1 MTLEEANTIDI
12 ITKPQDGSIGLFI
25 VDAGTITDPEARFL
39 RLMAKL
45 KTYVAFVMSEQF
57 KQEHPGIGPADVTIH
72 VVCFTPPTQEMLQIE
87 YAAPRGDQSNRI
99 PVVFEEQGQQDKKQ

>member
-12 ITKPQDGSIGLFI
+12 ITKPQDGGIGLFI

-45 KTYVAFVMSEQF
+45 KTYVAYATNDEF
-57 KQEHPGIGPADVTIH
+57 KREHPDTGPADVTIH
-72 VVCFTPPTQEMLQIE
+72 VACFTPPTQQMLQIRF
-87 YAAPRGDQSNRI
+87 ATPRNDQSICI
-99 PVVFEEQGQQDKKQ
+99 PVVFEEQGQQ